1 MVVWIHTLELADE
14 NGKPTGR
21 YRRTERGGSWGPR
34 ALCDCPGGHAS
45 IEEAENCP
53 KLAPE
58 KRPAYMEQFGRTAEV
73 VRAIERERL
82 RQVEVEGF
90 DDDHDAQHTPGELA
104 QAAACYALVGYWDA
118 PLDGDVPPAA
128 WPWEKAAWKPKDP
141 RRNLVRAAALI
152 VAEIEKL
159 DRGTKKP

>member
-82 RQVEVEGF
+82 RQVEGEGF
-90 DDDHDAQHTPGELA
+90 DAQHDSQHPVGELA
-104 QAAACYALVGYWDA
+104 RAGAAYAFDA
-118 PLDGDVPPAA
+118 FELPCAKPPFM
-128 WPWEKAAWKPKDP
+128 WPWEVVGWKPKDP